1 MNRRVIIS
9 ITAIIFA
16 ALITAAG
23 QYSVSALTE
32 VSSSAEIAEAIA
44 GGEDEISI
52 ISDFDFTQLITLPAN
67 RTISIDGNDHMITRG
82 ADYKGGL
89 FVIPNTS
96 SLSIDNLKVEGG
108 SKNWVV
114 KLDEMHSVTNYY
126 YRFPIDL
133 NGDVPA
139 TASLFTN
146 NGSLEIA
153 NSTFEHNAS
162 SVNASIVSNKGNLDI
177 SKSVFNKNM
186 SQRSGGII
194 YSNAGSKVIIDNST
208 FTDNLTGTEENGGS
222 GGILSITKGQD
233 FKFTNS
239 YVSNTVAQQNSSFAS
254 IAATNA
260 LIENNVFEYGHNGND
275 GGVMQISGANGVTGL
290 TFISRNNIY
299 RNNSAHAPAQSLG
312 GVICFAGNYPTY
324 DKALIESDTFD
335 SNFSAATGGAIS
347 TYTYGS
353 GDEGHTDSFNIE
365 IVGST
370 FTNNKAGSGGAVH
383 IGFAKGVTITN
394 SVFKNNLA
402 TSIGGAIDA
411 GHAGNLTISGSTI
424 SENEGRY
431 IGGIYAYAIAN
442 IDIINTK
449 VNHNTAEGFGG
460 IYIANDQRYSSN
472 TTLISGSEINNNTSS
487 KGSGGGLSI
496 TSFKSGDAYTIEDT
510 SITGNTSNGYGGG
523 IAISRLVDSTVTI
536 SGISKI
542 FNNSAV
548 LGGDDLYIAKTP
560 DAYADNPGTVRIIP
574 VSDMDLATVDN
585 WYVDSPDQRYS
596 SDDGEIYG
604 ELNLSNT
611 EPVYLKAAP
620 DEPTDN
626 PDQHDS
632 SDDGEIY
639 GELNLSN
646 TEPVYPKAA
655 PDEPTDNPQT
665 GDNVTLAI
673 FAIIGLM
680 AGFGLMLCRSLRVRA

>member
-1 MNRRVIIS
+1 MNRRAIIS

-16 ALITAAG
+16 VVITAAG

-67 RTISIDGNDHMITRG
+67 RTISVDGNDHIITRG

-146 NGSLEIA
+146 KGSLEIT

-162 SVNASIVSNKGNLDI
+162 SVNASIVSNNGNLNI

-194 YSNAGSKVIIDNST
+194 YSNAGSKVIIDDST

-239 YVSNTVAQQNSSFAS
+239 YVSNTVAQMNSSFAS

-275 GGVMQISGANGVTGL
+275 GGVMQISSANGVTGL

-312 GVICFAGNYPTY
+312 GVICFAGDLPTY

-335 SNFSAATGGAIS
+335 SNFSAATGGAIA
-347 TYTYGS
+347 TYIYGS
-353 GDEGHTDSFNIE
+353 DDEGYADSFNIE
-365 IVGST
+365 IVDST
-370 FTNNKAGSGGAVH
+370 FTNNKAGSGAAVY
-383 IGFAKGVTITN
+383 IGFANSVTITD
-394 SVFKNNLA
+394 SIFTNNQA
-402 TSIGGAIDA
+402 TSVGGAIDA

-424 SENEGRY
+424 SENEARFV
-431 IGGIYAYAIAN
+431 GGLYAFSIHN
-442 IDIINTK
+442 INISNTK
-449 VNHNTAEGFGG
+449 INNNTAQAYGG
-460 IYIANDQRYSSN
+460 ALISNSNRYGNN
-472 TTLISGSEINNNTSS
+472 TTLISDSEINNNASTTS
-487 KGSGGGLSI
+487 SGGGISI
-496 TSFKSGDAYTIEDT
+496 VTNKPGDSVTIEGT
-510 SITGNTSNGYGGG
+510 SITGNTANGYGGG
-523 IAISRLVDSTVTI
+523 ISIPQLVGSTVTI

-542 FNNSAV
+542 FNNSAEA
-548 LGGDDLYIAKTP
+548 GGDDLYIAKTP
-560 DAYADNPGTVRIIP
+560 ELYADNPGTVRIIP
-574 VSDMDLATVDN
+574 ASDMDLAVVDN
-585 WYVDSPDQRYS
+585 WYVDSPDHRYS

-604 ELNLSNT
+604 EINLSNT

-620 DEPTDN
+620 NKQQDIP
-626 PDQHDS
+626 
-632 SDDGEIY
+632 
-639 GELNLSN
+639 
-646 TEPVYPKAA
+646 
-655 PDEPTDNPQT
+655 DNPQT
-665 GDNVTLAI
+665 SDNVTLAI

-680 AGFGLMLCRSLRVRA
+680 TGFGLLLCRSLRVRA

>member
-1 MNRRVIIS
+1 MNRRAIIL

-16 ALITAAG
+16 TLITAAG

-32 VSSSAEIAEAIA
+32 VSSSAEIAEAIT

-52 ISDFDFTQLITLPAN
+52 VSDFDFTQLITLPAN
-67 RTISIDGNDHMITRG
+67 RTISVDGNDHIITRG

-89 FVIPNTS
+89 FVIPKTS

-139 TASLFTN
+139 TASLFVN
-146 NGSLEIA
+146 NGSLEIT

-162 SVNASIVSNKGNLDI
+162 SVNASIVSNNGNLDI

-194 YSNAGSKVIIDNST
+194 YSNAGSKVIIDDST
-208 FTDNLTGTEENGGS
+208 FTDNLTGMEENSGS

-239 YVSNTVAQQNSSFAS
+239 YVSNTVAQQNSSFAT
-254 IAATNA
+254 IAATNT

-335 SNFSAATGGAIS
+335 SNFAAATGGAIS

-353 GDEGHTDSFNIE
+353 GDEGRTDSFNIE
-365 IVGST
+365 IVDST

-394 SVFKNNLA
+394 SVFKNNIA

-424 SENEGRY
+424 SENEARFV
-431 IGGIYAYAIAN
+431 GGLYAFSIRN
-442 IDIINTK
+442 INVSNTK
-449 VNHNTAEGFGG
+449 INNNTAQAYGG
-460 IYIANDQRYSSN
+460 AFISNSDRYGNN
-472 TTLISGSEINNNTSS
+472 TTLISDSEINNNASTAS
-487 KGSGGGLSI
+487 SGGGISI
-496 TSFKSGDAYTIEDT
+496 TTNKPGDSVAIEGT
-510 SITGNTSNGYGGG
+510 SITGNTANGYGGG
-523 IAISRLVDSTVTI
+523 ISIPQLIGSTVSI

-542 FNNSAV
+542 FNNSAEA
-548 LGGDDLYIAKTP
+548 GGDDLYIAKTP
-560 DAYADNPGTVRIIP
+560 ELYADNPGTVRIIP
-574 VSDMDLATVDN
+574 VSDMDLAAVDN

-604 ELNLSNT
+604 EVNLSNT

-620 DEPTDN
+620 DKP
-626 PDQHDS
+626 
-632 SDDGEIY
+632 I
-639 GELNLSN
+639 
-646 TEPVYPKAA
+646 
-655 PDEPTDNPQT
+655 DNPQT

-673 FAIIGLM
+673 FVIIGLM
-680 AGFGLMLCRSLRVRA
+680 TGFGLLLRRSLRVRA